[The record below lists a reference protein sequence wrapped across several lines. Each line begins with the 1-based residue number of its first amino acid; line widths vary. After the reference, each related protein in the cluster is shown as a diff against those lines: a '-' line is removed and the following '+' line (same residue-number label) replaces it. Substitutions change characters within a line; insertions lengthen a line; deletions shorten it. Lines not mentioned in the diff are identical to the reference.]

1 MRVVV
6 VGGGIAGLAAA
17 HRLRE
22 LAGPDLSILLVE
34 QTGRLGGKLRTGEVE
49 GAPVETGAEM
59 FLARE
64 AGEES
69 AVLRLVRTVGLGE
82 ELVHPAPLPATI
94 VVGGRHHPV
103 PAATLLGVPS
113 DLSTLDDLARPDVE
127 RDRDGGRVLLAP
139 GADVAV
145 GGLVRRRLGDE
156 VVDRLVDPMLGGVYA
171 GRADALSLAA
181 TMPGLHDTAQ
191 RHTTLT
197 AAVRAALAAAPR
209 PPGAPVFAT
218 VRGGVSRLVDA
229 LAAAAGAT
237 VRLGAPVREL
247 AATGAGW
254 RVVIGSTRD
263 AEAVPA
269 QAVVLAV
276 PAAPAAR
283 LLREVDP
290 AVAADV
296 GALEYASVAL
306 VTLALPAGTRL
317 PASTGFLVPAG
328 EGRAVKAATYL
339 SAKWPDL
346 PRDDGLVVLRA
357 SVGRAGEVAV
367 LQRSDEEL
375 ISLVRRELAE
385 LMPVALPAPVAAF
398 VTRWGGGLPQYGV
411 GHVDRIRRV
420 RAVLPSTLAL
430 AGAVADGVGIAA
442 CVRSGAAAAEAV
454 WGALGP
460 SATGERHLSL

>member
-6 VGGGIAGLAAA
+6 VGGGVAGLAAA

-22 LAGPDLSILLVE
+22 LAGPGLSIVLVE
-34 QTGRLGGKLRTGEVE
+34 QTGRLGGKLRTGEIE
-49 GAPVETGAEM
+49 GGPVEVGAEM

-64 AGEES
+64 EGLDS
-69 AVLRLVRTVGLGE
+69 AVVRLARAVGLGDD
-82 ELVHPAPLPATI
+82 LVHPAPLPAAI
-94 VVGGRHHPV
+94 VVGGRHHRV
-103 PAATLLGVPS
+103 PAGTLLGVPS
-113 DLSTLDDLARPDVE
+113 DLSTVDDLARPDPQ
-127 RDRDGGRVLLAP
+127 RDLDAGHPLLAP
-139 GADVAV
+139 GEDDAV
-145 GGLVRRRLGDE
+145 GALVRRRLGDE

-181 TMPGLHDTAQ
+181 TMPGLHAAAQ
-191 RHTTLT
+191 RQPTLT
-197 AAVRAALAAAPR
+197 TAVRAALAAAPR
-209 PPGAPVFAT
+209 PPGTPVFAT

-229 LAAAAGAT
+229 VAAAAGAT

-247 AATGAGW
+247 ALVGAGW
-254 RVVIGSTRD
+254 RLVLGSTRD
-263 AEAVPA
+263 AEAIEA
-269 QAVVLAV
+269 DAVVLAV
-276 PAAPAAR
+276 PSAPAAR

-290 AVAADV
+290 GAAADV
-296 GALEYASVAL
+296 STLEYASVAL
-306 VTLALPAGTRL
+306 VTLALPAGTQL
-317 PASTGFLVPAG
+317 PASTGFLVPAS

-339 SAKWPDL
+339 SVKWPEQ
-346 PRDDGLVVLRA
+346 PRPDGLVLLRA

-375 ISLVRRELAE
+375 ISLVRGELAE
-385 LMPVALPAPVAAF
+385 LVPVALPAPVAAF

-420 RAVLPSTLAL
+420 RAALPATLAL

-454 WGALGP
+454 WAALGAP
-460 SATGERHLSL
+460 DLGERDLGL